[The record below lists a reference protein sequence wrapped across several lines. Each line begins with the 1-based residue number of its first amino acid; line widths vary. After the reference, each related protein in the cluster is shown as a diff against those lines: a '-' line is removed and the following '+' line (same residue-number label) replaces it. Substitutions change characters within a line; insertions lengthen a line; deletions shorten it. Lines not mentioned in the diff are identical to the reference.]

1 MSTAFDERRFC
12 WGCCAKALGGIALRQ
27 KSPKPGHAQCNRC
40 ENGTEKSGDV
50 TASRNASL
58 DFRTQWVRNRRR
70 GGSDGCND
78 RCHDGTYAQD
88 AREST
93 PEVLWT
99 TRLGITSPGPAMQT
113 RAARKARL
121 CTSASEGCEPP
132 IRCGHF
138 KETALKAVDQTFRT
152 TKMHRINN

>member
-50 TASRNASL
+50 TASRKASL

-113 RAARKARL
+113 RGGPRQGFALARAKV
-121 CTSASEGCEPP
+121 AS
-132 IRCGHF
+132 RQYDAV
-138 KETALKAVDQTFRT
+138 TLKKRPL
-152 TKMHRINN
+152 KP